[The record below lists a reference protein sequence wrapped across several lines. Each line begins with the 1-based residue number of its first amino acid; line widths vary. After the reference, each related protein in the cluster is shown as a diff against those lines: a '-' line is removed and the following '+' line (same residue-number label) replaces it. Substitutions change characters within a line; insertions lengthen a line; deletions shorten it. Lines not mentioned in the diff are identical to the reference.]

1 MDHARREAIELAA
14 RIATRQT
21 FGPFYDEPDS
31 PFYEAEGLSPEE
43 TWERLAE
50 KLALVTAHAIL
61 QGLENQTLHRGL
73 LRLGMPQI
81 FGEHF
86 PESAGRIRA
95 GREQGQFSV
104 MLGTRESPV
113 PQTYAS
119 IQAEICPRAS
129 AESAP
134 LSRRSRA
141 RTRSRARARRHGPA

>member
-21 FGPFYDEPDS
+21 FGPFYGEPDS

-73 LRLGMPQI
+73 LRLGMPR
-81 FGEHF
+81 
-86 PESAGRIRA
+86 S
-95 GREQGQFSV
+95 S
-104 MLGTRESPV
+104 
-113 PQTYAS
+113 AS
-119 IQAEICPRAS
+119 ISRSLPAAS
-129 AESAP
+129 APAG
-134 LSRRSRA
+134 SRA
-141 RTRSRARARRHGPA
+141 NSA